1 MDNDGWPDI
10 LICNGHVYPEV
21 EQLKTEAGYPQQ
33 KLLYKNLRNGRFDD
47 VSLQAGPGITVPVAS
62 RGCAFGDFDND
73 GDIDVVVNTVND
85 YPQLLRCDSSHGHNW
100 IKVRT
105 IGTKSN
111 RSGIG
116 ARLRCVTHPA
126 DEPKP
131 HQQID
136 EVRSGGS
143 YISQNDLR
151 VHFGL
156 GKAEKVEILEIR
168 WPSGQIDTLKDV
180 KPNQLIYVKEG
191 EGIVRSVRFDEKLP
205 GNRKTKS

>member
-1 MDNDGWPDI
+1 
-10 LICNGHVYPEV
+10 VYPEV

-33 KLLYKNLRNGRFDD
+33 KLVYKNLRNGRFDD
-47 VSLQAGPGITVPVAS
+47 VSPQAGPGIMAPVAS

-73 GDIDVVVNTVND
+73 GDMDVVVNTVND
-85 YPQLLRCDSSHGHNW
+85 YPQLIRCDVTNGSNW
-100 IKVRT
+100 LKVRT
-105 IGTKSN
+105 IGVKSN

-116 ARLRCVTHPA
+116 TRLRCVTHPP

-151 VHFGL
+151 IHFGI
-156 GKAEKVEILEIR
+156 GKAEKVDFLEIR
-168 WPSGQIDTLKDV
+168 WPSGQIDALKDI
-180 KPNQLIYVKEG
+180 KPNQLIFVKEG
-191 EGIVRSVRFDEKLP
+191 EGIVRNVQFTASKADKP
-205 GNRKTKS
+205 GK

>member
-1 MDNDGWPDI
+1 M
-10 LICNGHVYPEV
+10 GHF
-21 EQLKTEAGYPQQ
+21 A
-33 KLLYKNLRNGRFDD
+33 D
-47 VSLQAGPGITVPVAS
+47 VSLQAGTGISDPVPA

-73 GDIDVVVNTVND
+73 GNIDVVVNTVND
-85 YPQLLRCDSSHGHNW
+85 FPQLLHSSSSTGNNW

-111 RSGIG
+111 RSSIG
-116 ARLRCVTHPA
+116 ARLTCVTRPA
-126 DEPKP
+126 GESKP

-151 VHFGL
+151 IHFGL
-156 GKAEKVEILEIR
+156 GKAEKVNLLEIR

-180 KPNQLIYVKEG
+180 RANQQIFVKEG
-191 EGIVRSVRFDEKLP
+191 EGIVRTMQFQANPKSVKH
-205 GNRKTKS
+205 